1 MPSQI
6 TEFRCLL
13 ISPGDVSDERETLV
27 KAIQRWNGQVGKGLN
42 ARIELVMWESHSTPD
57 LSNTHP
63 QKVLNPQIVHD
74 CDLGVAV
81 FWSRLGTPTDTHA
94 SGSVEEIEELVAK
107 KARVMVYFSKR
118 DVPQAQLIDKQFKKL
133 QKFKTS
139 LMTRGLLDN
148 YLNVEELETKVIL
161 HLTRVISEMLQEK
174 AGATI
179 STAPIPDVKIEIN
192 KVNPLRNQPIARE
205 WNRAAYLG
213 IEVQNH
219 SPSTVYID
227 NVCFET
233 EEPGRRLIPLGDAMT
248 MEYQRRRELPSGQ
261 SFSVHIDLEEGLKGK
276 DVNYITNV
284 VATDAVGREYKY
296 NEARLYSMMKAVLE
310 DNKRFNKSS

>member
-42 ARIELVMWESHSTPD
+42 ARIELVMWKSHSTPD

-118 DVPQAQLIDKQFKKL
+118 DVPQAQLRDEQFKKL
-133 QKFKTS
+133 QEFKSS
-139 LMTRGLLDN
+139 LMPRGLLDD
-148 YLNVEELETKVIL
+148 YLSVGELETKVIL

-179 STAPIPDVKIEIN
+179 STAPIPDVRIEIN
-192 KVNPLRNQPIARE
+192 KVNPIRTDPVTQRGH
-205 WNRAAYLG
+205 WGKAYLG
-213 IEVQNH
+213 IQVQNH
-219 SPSTVYID
+219 SPATVYI
-227 NVCFET
+227 NSVCFET
-233 EEPGRRLIPLGDAMT
+233 QEPGGRLFPNGDAIT
-248 MEYQRRRELPSGQ
+248 GDYQRQRELPPGK
-261 SFSVHIDLEEGLKGK
+261 SFSIHVELEEALKGK
-276 DVNYITNV
+276 GIDYITNV
-284 VATDAVGREYKY
+284 VATDGVGREYKY
-296 NEARLYSMMKAVLE
+296 NETRLYSIMKTVLE
-310 DNKRFNKSS
+310 ENKLLKK